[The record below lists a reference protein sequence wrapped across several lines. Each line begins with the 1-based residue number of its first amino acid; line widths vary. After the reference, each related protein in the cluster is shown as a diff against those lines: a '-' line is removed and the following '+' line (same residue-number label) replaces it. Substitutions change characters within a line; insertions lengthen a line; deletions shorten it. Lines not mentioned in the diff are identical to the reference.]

1 MADKPRVSPE
11 TLVRMATYYL
21 ARHSASTERLRD
33 VLARKVGRRCR
44 EAGEDLPDEAA
55 LRALV
60 DPVVERLTRTG
71 LLDDAA
77 FARGRATSLAA
88 KGRPAWRIRADLA
101 RAGVDAGEV
110 PLDDLLDDLDPVAQA
125 RIWARR
131 RRLGP
136 FRPRDRDLHR
146 EKDVA
151 RLARAGF
158 PASVAKAVVDGG
170 EASGDDSTDLGTPS
184 FRSAGAGGR

>member
-1 MADKPRVSPE
+1 MADKPPVTPE

-21 ARHSASTERLRD
+21 ARHSASTGHLKA
-33 VLARKVGRRCR
+33 VLARKVGRRFR
-44 EAGEDLPDEAA
+44 EAGEDGPGADA
-55 LRALV
+55 LRALIE
-60 DPVVERLTRTG
+60 PVVERLTRTG

-77 FARGRATSLAA
+77 FARGRAASLAA

-101 RAGVDAGEV
+101 QAGVDAEEV
-110 PLDDLLDDLDPVAQA
+110 PLDDVLDDLDPVAQA

-146 EKDVA
+146 DKDVA

-158 PASVAKAVVDGG
+158 AVSVAKAVVEGG
-170 EASGDDSTDLGTPS
+170 EGSGDDG
-184 FRSAGAGGR
+184 